1 MSALRR
7 ALGPLLVLVGAA
19 LLLPGLA
26 RAHAVLVGSDPADG
40 ARLGSSPQLIRL
52 WFNED
57 VSRRLSDVELT
68 GARTGRVAGLEPRL
82 GSGRSLEVSVPKL
95 RRDAYILRWRTV
107 SEDDL
112 HTTSGS
118 LVFGVEVNVGQKSRS
133 AGASASPATP
143 GPEKA
148 EVVLRWFDFAA
159 LAGVIGALALVAICI
174 PRAARRGA
182 RGLEDAR
189 RRLAKVAAAAAVTA
203 LCTGLA
209 LLLAQAH
216 NLLSESLVSALGTV
230 LTQTSYGPSWIAREL
245 LICALCVLAVV
256 VARRRPGPM
265 LVAVIALCTLALCA
279 SLAFNS
285 HAAAARGQLSIA
297 TAALALHLLSA
308 ALWAGGVCAL
318 AVVLIGSWRRSRA
331 DESTRLLVRSFG
343 GVAAASVAVLA
354 LTGLYSAGVGVA
366 SPEALVTTLYGRTLL
381 AKTAL
386 FAAIGL
392 LGLSNSLLVRS
403 GRIGSRWFSRGLRLE
418 AVLAAGVILPAA
430 LLTATAPAQ
439 RLRVLASS
447 ARSAAPDAIK
457 STSAGDLLVSLSVK
471 PNEPGVNFVTVG
483 VFDTRRPPP
492 APIRQVQLSIP
503 TGVQSRV
510 GWSRATRVGDHY
522 WQLAGTQLDRSR
534 EWPLAVRITR
544 SGLPEQVARVSWT
557 VQRPEPRA
565 APAWVVQPGPSL
577 ARFVSPASAGGAAV
591 LAAALLA
598 WLLLRRQDRIG
609 VKNRSRSRLTA
620 RTRNGRLS
628 T

>member
-1 MSALRR
+1 MSAQRR
-7 ALGPLLVLVGAA
+7 ALGPLLVVGAA
-19 LLLPGLA
+19 LLLAGQA
-26 RAHAVLVGSDPADG
+26 RAHAFLVGSEPADG
-40 ARLGSSPQLIRL
+40 ARLASSPQLIRL

-57 VSRRLSDVELT
+57 VSGRLSDVGLT
-68 GARTGRVAGLEPRL
+68 GARTGRVAGLKLRS
-82 GSGRSLEVSVPKL
+82 GSGRTLEVSVPKL

-112 HTTSGS
+112 HATSGS
-118 LVFGVEVNVGQKSRS
+118 LVFGVHVNVGRRSRS

-143 GPEKA
+143 GPKKA

-174 PRAARRGA
+174 PAATRRGA
-182 RGLEDAR
+182 SGLEDAR

-216 NLLSESLVSALGTV
+216 NLSSESLVSALGTV
-230 LTQTSYGPSWIAREL
+230 LTQTSYGPDWIAREI
-245 LICALCVLAVV
+245 LICALAVLAVV
-256 VARRRPGPM
+256 VARRRPGPR
-265 LVAVIALCTLALCA
+265 LVAAIALCTLALCA

-285 HAAAARGQLSIA
+285 HSAAARGQLSIA

-318 AVVLIGSWRRSRA
+318 ALVLIGSWRRSHTDGSA
-331 DESTRLLVRSFG
+331 RLLLRSFG
-343 GVAAASVAVLA
+343 GVAAVSVAVLA

-366 SPEALVTTLYGRTLL
+366 SPEALVTSLYGRTLL

-386 FAAIGL
+386 FAVIGL

-403 GRIGSRWFSRGLRLE
+403 RRVGSRWLGRGLRLE
-418 AVLAAGVILPAA
+418 AVLATGILLPAA

-439 RLRVLASS
+439 GLRLVASS

-483 VFDTRRPPP
+483 VFDTRRPAP
-492 APIRQVQLSIP
+492 APIRNVQFSIP
-503 TGVQSRV
+503 RGSQSNV

-534 EWPLAVRITR
+534 EWPIAVRITR

-557 VQRPEPRA
+557 VQRPEASA
-565 APAWVVQPGPSL
+565 APTLVVQPGTSL

-598 WLLLRRQDRIG
+598 WLLLRRRDLVRRVRPKFSVG
-609 VKNRSRSRLTA
+609 
-620 RTRNGRLS
+620 
-628 T
+628 